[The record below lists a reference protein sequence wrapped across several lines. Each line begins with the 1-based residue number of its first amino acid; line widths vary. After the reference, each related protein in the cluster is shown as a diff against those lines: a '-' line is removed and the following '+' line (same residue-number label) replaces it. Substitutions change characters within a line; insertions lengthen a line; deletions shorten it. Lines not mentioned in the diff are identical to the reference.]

1 MSIRGRAWRRKM
13 NYSKRNRK
21 KHIAT
26 SAYNWQYKYDGQYI
40 KGKIHCSCPLCSQ
53 KTNNRGRYGKAVNY
67 THSDS
72 IKIESM
78 QCRVLEYENS
88 GNKE

>member
-1 MSIRGRAWRRKM
+1 MCRNWR
-13 NYSKRNRK
+13 Y
-21 KHIAT
+21 KH
-26 SAYNWQYKYDGQYI
+26 DGQYI
-40 KGKIHCSCPLCSQ
+40 KGKIHCSCPFCSP